1 MLDAVTYITVDLL
14 RSISFFIFL
23 FEIRNFRI
31 YELLKVLCLNI
42 KEVSSLRTCCLC
54 IIGIVV
60 CIIGILFSL
69 LAIPT
74 AYFSY
79 SRDKTIFKKCDISGK
94 NGVVLAHAIFKAY
107 VLFVTVLVSLGAAI
121 IFYSAKLKWDKSSK
135 EFEVMTEWDGQET
148 CLRKVVDKFY
158 HLYNDCCK
166 VGELDRKASK
176 EGMTEWDGQE
186 AGLSEVVNKFY
197 HLYNDYIKVGK
208 DSELERKALK
218 RWFVLMYCTYLIF
231 ILVRVVHITEA
242 VLKNLSSTNDFVHS
256 GFTIVIHF
264 VAFFLPYF
272 AGTEFNSAHKNYY
285 TKMND
290 AFWKIKIVVQGQD
303 GKREIYSCSP
313 GKSIKLD
320 NVKDTE
326 SEPGKE
332 IARNY
337 YQLYY
342 KEALKVQGT
351 IMTQICEFDFIPS
364 LLNVSFPLTSQGY
377 TFAILLTIA
386 SFALDSLLA

>member
-14 RSISFFIFL
+14 RSISFIIFL

-31 YELLKVLCLNI
+31 YELMKVLCLNI

-79 SRDKTIFKKCDISGK
+79 SRDETIFKKCDISDK

-107 VLFVTVLVSLGAAI
+107 VLFVTVLVSLGAAV
-121 IFYSAKLKWDKSSK
+121 IFYSAKLKWDKSLNK
-135 EFEVMTEWDGQET
+135 VMTEWDGE
-148 CLRKVVDKFY
+148 
-158 HLYNDCCK
+158 
-166 VGELDRKASK
+166 
-176 EGMTEWDGQE
+176 E
-186 AGLSEVVNKFY
+186 AGLSEVTDKFY

-208 DSELERKALK
+208 DSELERKALE

-242 VLKNLSSTNDFVHS
+242 ISKNLSSTNDFVHS

-272 AGTEFNSAHKNYY
+272 AGTEFNSAHKQYY

-290 AFWKIKIVVQGQD
+290 TFWKIKIEVQGQD
-303 GKREIYSCSP
+303 GEREIYSCSP
-313 GKSIKLD
+313 GKSID
-320 NVKDTE
+320 TVKDTE

-332 IARNY
+332 IASNY

-342 KEALKVQGT
+342 KEALKVQGS

-364 LLNVSFPLTSQGY
+364 LLNVSFPLSSQGY

-386 SFALDSLLA
+386 SFALDSLSP